1 MTTNVPGEIVEHL
14 RAIKMSN
21 ISNLNASASYRIND
35 MLSVFCQANNLLG
48 RNYQVYNSITAQEF
62 NILGGISVKF

>member
-14 RAIKMSN
+14 RVIQMSN